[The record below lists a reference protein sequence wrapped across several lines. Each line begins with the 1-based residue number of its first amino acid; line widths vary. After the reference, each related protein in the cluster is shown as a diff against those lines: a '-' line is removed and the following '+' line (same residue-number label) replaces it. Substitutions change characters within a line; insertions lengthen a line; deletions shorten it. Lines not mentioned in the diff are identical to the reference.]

1 MTEQAYL
8 SCSCANK
15 PSLNH
20 AKHIED
26 FTKIRGA
33 CSVLKKLFI
42 PDEVWEKYLEA
53 LASPLDVAQHV
64 PYYFGLFMMNAL
76 HKITGVAHKYL
87 FERNDLKPQLISQYR
102 ADFIEQW
109 ILQHH
114 NLLKRHQ
121 GGRRLAGRIHELNLT
136 RWLEENGYNIRHLE
150 CLGAESDVVA
160 ENNKGETFSI
170 ELKFI
175 GIEDEFFKAIVDSI
189 RGNPSAVSSLP
200 SDAVNYVLL
209 RIYEAAKQLMKAA
222 IANKKIVTIIF
233 DQLSWNPVGRDLQ
246 NNWID
251 WNNAKFLDLT
261 SKKWNR
267 FFEKQRKK
275 YSQIDEEVGE
285 VLKEMDWIWI
295 FRVADE
301 FELSRELCIKTK
313 S

>member
-1 MTEQAYL
+1 
-8 SCSCANK
+8 
-15 PSLNH
+15 
-20 AKHIED
+20 
-26 FTKIRGA
+26 
-33 CSVLKKLFI
+33 
-42 PDEVWEKYLEA
+42 
-53 LASPLDVAQHV
+53 
-64 PYYFGLFMMNAL
+64 
-76 HKITGVAHKYL
+76 
-87 FERNDLKPQLISQYR
+87 
-102 ADFIEQW
+102 
-109 ILQHH
+109 
-114 NLLKRHQ
+114 
-121 GGRRLAGRIHELNLT
+121 
-136 RWLEENGYNIRHLE
+136 
-150 CLGAESDVVA
+150 
-160 ENNKGETFSI
+160 
-170 ELKFI
+170 
-175 GIEDEFFKAIVDSI
+175 
-189 RGNPSAVSSLP
+189 
-200 SDAVNYVLL
+200 
-209 RIYEAAKQLMKAA
+209 MKAA